1 MDNLVS
7 EFKDYAGNQ
16 SDIGYTVFLVAFS
29 DQDMADFF
37 SSNKVSNIDSA
48 IEAADRYVGLK

>member
-7 EFKDYAGNQ
+7 EFKHYAGNQ
-16 SDIGYTVFLVAFS
+16 SDIGYTVFLVSFS

-37 SSNKVSNIDSA
+37 SSKQVSNLDSA
-48 IEAADRYVGLK
+48 IEAANRYVGLK